1 VSARPQQRSP
11 RAVALDVVRAVSSDD
26 AYANLLL
33 PTRLRRARLSGQDAG
48 FVTELV
54 YGTLRRRG
62 LYDAIIAHAS
72 GRAVASIDPVALDVL
87 RLGAHQLLGMQTPPH
102 AAVGESVA
110 LAKRSGATRAAG
122 FINAVLR
129 RVSERSEAEWVALLQ
144 RESRSVDERLAIE
157 FAHPT
162 WVVEALRSALEREGR
177 ADELALLL
185 ESDNVPPRVSL
196 VALPGL
202 ADVAEA
208 GPPGSLSPL
217 AAIAPLGDP
226 SEIPAVAEGRVRVQ
240 DEGSQ
245 LAALALSRV
254 STAQLGER
262 WLDLCAGPGGKAAL
276 LAVEARRAGAR
287 LTANEVS
294 PARAGLVRAALSA
307 VDPEVEVRTGDG
319 RRVGAVEPGA
329 YDRVLVDAP
338 CSGLGALRRRPEARW
353 RKQPDDVAELSA
365 LQLELLRSAIQA
377 VRPGG
382 VVAYV
387 TCSPLP
393 IETTGVVDALLANPP
408 TDVTPL
414 DTREVLDSIAGRALD
429 LAPLPHGAAQLWP
442 HRHGSDAMFVQL
454 LRRSL

>member
-1 VSARPQQRSP
+1 MSARPQQRSP

-177 ADELALLL
+177 GDELALLL

-202 ADVAEA
+202 AEVAEA

-276 LAVEARRAGAR
+276 LAAEARRAGAR

-307 VDPEVEVRTGDG
+307 VDPEVERFVPVG
-319 RRVGAVEPGA
+319 VGA
-329 YDRVLVDAP
+329 RT
-338 CSGLGALRRRPEARW
+338 
-353 RKQPDDVAELSA
+353 SA
-365 LQLELLRSAIQA
+365 A
-377 VRPGG
+377 
-382 VVAYV
+382 
-387 TCSPLP
+387 
-393 IETTGVVDALLANPP
+393 
-408 TDVTPL
+408 
-414 DTREVLDSIAGRALD
+414 
-429 LAPLPHGAAQLWP
+429 
-442 HRHGSDAMFVQL
+442 
-454 LRRSL
+454 